1 MNTIKKSEEN
11 EQKWMNA
18 EGGAAALWGVQKIK
32 GEKEGKRRAWAWVE
46 FGFGLET
53 GRVERGYIRVLR
65 PIFFHFSKFFSLFP
79 SQTLGSLSSLS
90 SLTHLLR
97 RVFRREASGR
107 RRLVATAAPPLQPPF
122 FFKFFFVL
130 SYVFYP
136 YDSTFKLGISEKSNH
151 GPRSK
156 VKKSRKY
163 TAFPS
168 CFGSDVLPF

>member
-46 FGFGLET
+46 FGFRLET
-53 GRVERGYIRVLR
+53 GWVERGYIRVLR

-107 RRLVATAAPPLQPPF
+107 RRLVATARWPAVLDGGAAAPTSF
-122 FFKFFFVL
+122 FFKIFFCSFL
-130 SYVFYP
+130 CI
-136 YDSTFKLGISEKSNH
+136 L
-151 GPRSK
+151 
-156 VKKSRKY
+156 
-163 TAFPS
+163 PS
-168 CFGSDVLPF
+168 WFHF